1 MACTEIDST
10 DLRASEPNAQPHA
23 RADSGVSA
31 GRNARAREVLSIF
44 PRLLCARSTGL
55 AVLSGGGS
63 PSLRHADTVGIPS
76 ACRRPALGKQTKGEG
91 LGSHESPLLT
101 DQQARD
107 ASPDQLEDLVEQ
119 INLALRGLALR
130 ERGLPG
136 LARDQQPGVV
146 PGDPA
151 PGESP
156 ENPASD

>member
-1 MACTEIDST
+1 MQ
-10 DLRASEPNAQPHA
+10 L
-23 RADSGVSA
+23 
-31 GRNARAREVLSIF
+31 
-44 PRLLCARSTGL
+44 
-55 AVLSGGGS
+55 
-63 PSLRHADTVGIPS
+63 
-76 ACRRPALGKQTKGEG
+76 KGES
-91 LGSHESPLLT
+91 LDAHESPLLT
-101 DQQARD
+101 DQQVRD

-119 INLALRGLALR
+119 INLALR